1 VGAVGRRCVY
11 CVVWWGRGNGVGT
24 GMVLQL
30 VLDLSL
36 LVRKV
41 CCLCCRGLAS
51 WLRWWG
57 GKYILLIGLKK
68 AGVSW
73 WLGRWFGTLVWM

>member
-1 VGAVGRRCVY
+1 LGAAERRGVY
-11 CVVWWGRGNGVGT
+11 LKVRGVWGNGVGT
-24 GMVLQL
+24 GMKLQL

-41 CCLCCRGLAS
+41 CSLRCRGLAW
-51 WLRWWG
+51 WLRCWG

-68 AGVSW
+68 AGV
-73 WLGRWFGTLVWM
+73 